1 MLLRHRRIFALVAFC
16 LLAAPLVVGLVA
28 PDSPASV
35 FREGRSLAPAP
46 RLPTTGASWLAL
58 PAVADAYL
66 KDHFGLR
73 QKLITAHRELTKPM
87 LGFGND
93 SVLVGRNGRMFF
105 LGEETVRQSAGL
117 LVRDQRVAEATDML
131 VRMNDELQAR
141 GIRFLVAMP
150 PNGATIYQDDLP
162 LWAQNPGNQTEYDIL
177 LANLAAKGVTAVDLR
192 PAIKNARTQGPVFYM
207 HDTHWTYRGALAAY
221 NAIVEADDHTDWRI
235 DPASAL
241 GPMTLRNGGDLT
253 RMLGVGDTVSEYA
266 EPLTLPYAKKVP
278 ESFDPVGAFTETSEK
293 TGPTI
298 LILGDSF
305 TGVFFPPMV
314 LQHAGRVVWMSH
326 LVCGFDWN
334 EVEKYRPD
342 EVWWMPTERFLVCL
356 PGVKPKGLPESKTGS
371 IQGKAPA
378 GLAAQM
384 GTARSR
390 DGARE

>member
-1 MLLRHRRIFALVAFC
+1 
-16 LLAAPLVVGLVA
+16 
-28 PDSPASV
+28 
-35 FREGRSLAPAP
+35 
-46 RLPTTGASWLAL
+46 
-58 PAVADAYL
+58 
-66 KDHFGLR
+66 
-73 QKLITAHRELTKPM
+73 
-87 LGFGND
+87 
-93 SVLVGRNGRMFF
+93 
-105 LGEETVRQSAGL
+105 
-117 LVRDQRVAEATDML
+117 
-131 VRMNDELQAR
+131 
-141 GIRFLVAMP
+141 
-150 PNGATIYQDDLP
+150 
-162 LWAQNPGNQTEYDIL
+162 
-177 LANLAAKGVTAVDLR
+177 
-192 PAIKNARTQGPVFYM
+192 M

-221 NAIVEADDHTDWRI
+221 NAIVEADAHADWRI

-241 GPMTLRNGGDLT
+241 GPMTLRNGGDLA
-253 RMLGVGDTVSEYA
+253 RMLGVGDAVSEYA
-266 EPLTLPYAKKVP
+266 EPLTLPFAKKVP

-356 PGVKPKGLPESKTGS
+356 PGVKPKGLPESKTDS

>member
-1 MLLRHRRIFALVAFC
+1 MLLRHRRIFALLAFC

-58 PAVADAYL
+58 PAAVDAYL

-93 SVLVGRNGRMFF
+93 SVLVGRDGRMFF

-117 LVRDQRVAEATDML
+117 IVRDQRVAEATDML

-150 PNGATIYQDDLP
+150 PNGATIYQEDLP
-162 LWAQNPGNQTEYDIL
+162 LWAQNSGKPTEYDML
-177 LANLAAKGVTAVDLR
+177 LANLAAKGVRAVDLR
-192 PAIKNARTQGPVFYM
+192 PAVKNARTQGPVFYM
-207 HDTHWTYRGALAAY
+207 HDTHWTFRGALAAY
-221 NAIVEADDHTDWRI
+221 NATVDADAHAGWRI
-235 DPASAL
+235 EPASAL
-241 GPMTLRNGGDLT
+241 GPMTLRNGGDLA

-266 EPLTLPYAKKVP
+266 EPLMPQYAKKVLQL
-278 ESFDPVGAFTETSEK
+278 SDLAKDFTETSEK
-293 TGPTI
+293 SGPTI

-305 TGVFFPPMV
+305 TSGYFPPMV
-314 LQHAGRVVWMSH
+314 LQHASRVVWMSH

-334 EVEKYRPD
+334 EVEKYHPD

-356 PGVKPKGLPESKTGS
+356 PGVKPKGLPESKTHSG
-371 IQGKAPA
+371 QGRAPG

-384 GTARSR
+384 GGARSR

>member
-1 MLLRHRRIFALVAFC
+1 MLLRHRRIFALLAFC
-16 LLAAPLVVGLVA
+16 MLAAPLVVGLVA

-46 RLPTTGASWLAL
+46 RLPLTGASWLAL
-58 PAVADAYL
+58 PAAVDAYL

-87 LGFGND
+87 LGFGNN
-93 SVLVGRNGRMFF
+93 SVLIGRDGRMFF

-117 LVRDQRVAEATDML
+117 LLRDQRVADATDML

-150 PNGATIYQDDLP
+150 PNAATIYQDDLP
-162 LWAQNPGNQTEYDIL
+162 LWAQNPGKPTEYDML

-192 PAIKNARTQGPVFYM
+192 PAVKEASTKGPAFYM
-207 HDTHWTYRGALAAY
+207 HDTHWTFRGALAAY
-221 NAIVEADDHTDWRI
+221 NAIVEADGHADWRI
-235 DPASAL
+235 EPASAL
-241 GPMTLRNGGDLT
+241 GPMTLRNGGDLA
-253 RMLGVGDTVSEYA
+253 RMLGSSDAVSEYA
-266 EPLTLPYAKKVP
+266 ETLTLPHAKKVLQ
-278 ESFDPVGAFTETSEK
+278 SSDLVGDFTETSEK
-293 TGPTI
+293 TGPTNS

-305 TGVFFPPMV
+305 TSGFFPPMV

-326 LVCGFDWN
+326 MVCGFDWN

-356 PGVKPKGLPESKTGS
+356 PGAKPRGLPEGKTDFGP
-371 IQGKAPA
+371 G
-378 GLAAQM
+378 
-384 GTARSR
+384 
-390 DGARE
+390 

>member
-1 MLLRHRRIFALVAFC
+1 MLPRHRRIFALIAFC
-16 LLAAPLVVGLVA
+16 LLAAPLVVGFVA

-58 PAVADAYL
+58 PAAVDAYL
-66 KDHFGLR
+66 RDHFGLR

-93 SVLVGRNGRMFF
+93 TVLVGRDGRMFF

-117 LVRDQRVAEATDML
+117 LVRDQRVADAADML
-131 VRMNDELQAR
+131 VRMNDELHAR

-150 PNGATIYQDDLP
+150 PNAATIYQDDLP
-162 LWAQNPGNQTEYDIL
+162 LWAQNPGKPTEYDRL
-177 LANLAAKGVTAVDLR
+177 LANLAARGVRAVDLR
-192 PAIKNARTQGPVFYM
+192 PAIKTARTQGPAFYM
-207 HDTHWTYRGALAAY
+207 HDTHWTFRGALAAY
-221 NAIVEADDHTDWRI
+221 DAIVEADAHPDWRI
-235 DPASAL
+235 EPASAL
-241 GPMTLRNGGDLT
+241 GPMTRRNGGDLA

-266 EPLTLPYAKKVP
+266 EPLTLPYGKRPYQPSDAAGGF
-278 ESFDPVGAFTETSEK
+278 SETSDK

-305 TGVFFPPMV
+305 TGGFFPPMV

-326 LVCGFDWN
+326 MVCGFDWN

-356 PGVKPKGLPESKTGS
+356 PGLKPKGLPERKMDSGP
-371 IQGKAPA
+371 GNVPP

-384 GTARSR
+384 GGARSP
-390 DGARE
+390 DGERE

>member
-1 MLLRHRRIFALVAFC
+1 MLLRHRRIFALLAFC
-16 LLAAPLVVGLVA
+16 VLAAPLVVGLVA

-46 RLPTTGASWLAL
+46 RLPMTGANWLTL
-58 PAVADAYL
+58 PAAVDAYL
-66 KDHFGLR
+66 NDHFGLR
-73 QKLITAHRELTKPM
+73 ERLITAHRELTKPM

-93 SVLVGRNGRMFF
+93 SVLVGRDGRLFF

-117 LVRDQRVAEATDML
+117 LVRDQRVDDATDML

-150 PNGATIYQDDLP
+150 PNAATIYQENLP
-162 LWAQNPGNQTEYDIL
+162 LWAQNSGKPTEYDIL
-177 LANLAAKGVTAVDLR
+177 LADLAAKSVTTIDLR

-207 HDTHWTYRGALAAY
+207 HDTHWTFRGAIVAY
-221 NAIVEADDHTDWRI
+221 NAIVEADAHADWRI
-235 DPASAL
+235 ELASAL
-241 GPMTLRNGGDLT
+241 GPMTLRNGGDLA

-266 EPLTLPYAKKVP
+266 EPLSPPYAKRVLQP
-278 ESFDPVGAFTETSEK
+278 SDLAGDFTETSEK
-293 TGPTI
+293 SGPTI

-305 TGVFFPPMV
+305 TSGYLPPMV
-314 LQHAGRVVWMSH
+314 LQHASRVVWMSH
-326 LVCGFDWN
+326 MVCGFDWN

-356 PGVKPKGLPESKTGS
+356 PGVKPKGLLEGKTHS
-371 IQGKAPA
+371 AEGKVPA

-384 GTARSR
+384 GAARSR